1 MPAYVLLSRLNTE
14 TQKKVVKNPA
24 QLKKIREV
32 LEQWEATIIAD
43 FHVLGPHDHCTIF
56 EVSDNF
62 RAQRAVLN
70 LEATSSPDSMLLPAI
85 DLPLFQRMVKQEMTF
100 P

>member
-1 MPAYVLLSRLNTE
+1 MPAYVLLSRLNTK
-14 TQKKVVKNPA
+14 TQKEVVKNPA
-24 QLKKIREV
+24 ALKKIREV

-43 FHVLGPHDHCTIF
+43 FHLLGPHDHCTIF

-70 LEATSSPDSMLLPAI
+70 LEATSSPECR
-85 DLPLFQRMVKQEMTF
+85 QRDEGKATGGTWRADYLQSK
-100 P
+100 